1 LTPYRGT
8 GRKLWR
14 MEIPDCVT
22 RGLGL
27 GLAVLV
33 LITPV
38 ALLHANAHTNSVGPI
53 VFLTREGCVN
63 TTTMRTRL
71 DEALDR
77 LGAAKDFA
85 VIDADTLSESDAR
98 RGYGTPT
105 VLFDNRDLF
114 GMPEPAPPL
123 PSPT

>member
-1 LTPYRGT
+1 
-8 GRKLWR
+8 
-14 MEIPDCVT
+14 MDIPDWVT
-22 RGLGL
+22 RALGL
-27 GLAVLV
+27 SLAVLV
-33 LITPV
+33 LIAPAALVQAKARPESV
-38 ALLHANAHTNSVGPI
+38 ASI

-71 DEALDR
+71 DEALER
-77 LGAAKDFA
+77 LGAAKDYA
-85 VIDADTLSESDAR
+85 VIDADTLSESDVK

-105 VLFDNRDLF
+105 VLLDNRDLF

>member
-1 LTPYRGT
+1 
-8 GRKLWR
+8 
-14 MEIPDCVT
+14 MNIPDWVT
-22 RGLGL
+22 RALGL

-33 LITPV
+33 LSMPAALVHAKARPESV
-38 ALLHANAHTNSVGPI
+38 API

-71 DEALDR
+71 DAALER
-77 LGAAKDFA
+77 LGAAKDYA

-98 RGYGTPT
+98 RGYGTPK